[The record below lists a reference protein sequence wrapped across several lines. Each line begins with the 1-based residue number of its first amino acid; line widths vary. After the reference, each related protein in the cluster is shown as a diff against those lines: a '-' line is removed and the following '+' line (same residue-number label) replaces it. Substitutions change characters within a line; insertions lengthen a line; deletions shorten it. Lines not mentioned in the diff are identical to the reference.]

1 MKNKNQD
8 FEEKGQEIE
17 EGTTSIV
24 QVEDMTMDEI
34 QLIEQLYYS
43 AGLDP
48 IVDAGIQD
56 YDKKIEQENKLIN
69 KVFGTRGSDV
79 KGYGEAVA
87 RRVSYAIYNLLNTQY
102 GGRVGNMK
110 SYIMSLEEERDHAN
124 RRYDDLMGRVIGIL
138 SDEYKD
144 LRTDS
149 KEFIEKL
156 TKTLGDDLKD
166 AKIDQQAL
174 AERLADI
181 DGLRAQITAL
191 SNEKEQLKE
200 KHESQL
206 DGLNNEHKEEVRA
219 FEAQI
224 DSLNK
229 EQVRL
234 NEKHESQT
242 AELKNEHKEE
252 VRALEAQIDSLN
264 KEQVRLNDK
273 HESQTAELKSEYKE
287 EVRNLEAQIDSLN
300 KEQVRL
306 NEKHESQTAELKTEH
321 KEEVGNLKS
330 QLEILNKETIRL
342 NEEHQAQVAG
352 LESEINAL
360 TADLAE
366 LREDYNELK
375 TAVSTLAETIPD
387 EETGKKQSEDLYSF
401 ILKDSK
407 VPSAVL
413 KGVDQFIDF
422 KKYLAMAV
430 ENGVKEVCMRIEKI
444 LATTRSE

>member
-8 FEEKGQEIE
+8 FEEKSQEIE

-24 QVEDMTMDEI
+24 QVEDMTVDEI
-34 QLIEQLYYS
+34 QLTEQLYYS

-48 IVDAGIQD
+48 IVDAVIKD
-56 YDKKIEQENKLIN
+56 YDRKIEQENKLIN

-79 KGYGEAVA
+79 RGYGEAVA

-149 KEFIEKL
+149 QEFIEKL

-166 AKIDQQAL
+166 AKIDQKAL

-181 DGLRAQITAL
+181 DGLRAQITTL

-200 KHESQL
+200 KHESQTAEL
-206 DGLNNEHKEEVRA
+206 KSERKEEIRNL
-219 FEAQI
+219 EMQI

-229 EQVRL
+229 EQV
-234 NEKHESQT
+234 K
-242 AELKNEHKEE
+242 
-252 VRALEAQIDSLN
+252 
-264 KEQVRLNDK
+264 LNDK
-273 HESQTAELKSEYKE
+273 HESQIAELKNQHKE

-300 KEQVRL
+300 KEQIKLNDRHESQIDSLNKEQVKL
-306 NEKHESQTAELKTEH
+306 NEKHESQIAELKSEH
-321 KEEVGNLKS
+321 KEETGNLKS
-330 QLEILNKETIRL
+330 QIDALNKETVRL
-342 NEEHQAQVAG
+342 NEDHQAQVADLELKIEG
-352 LESEINAL
+352 LESEKNTITNAL
-360 TADLAE
+360 TE
-366 LREDYNELK
+366 LRKDYKELK
-375 TAVSTLAETIPD
+375 TALLTLAETVPD
-387 EETGKKQSEDLYSF
+387 EETGKKQSEDLYKF

-430 ENGVKEVCMRIEKI
+430 ENGVKEVCTRIEKI
-444 LATTRSE
+444 LTTARSE